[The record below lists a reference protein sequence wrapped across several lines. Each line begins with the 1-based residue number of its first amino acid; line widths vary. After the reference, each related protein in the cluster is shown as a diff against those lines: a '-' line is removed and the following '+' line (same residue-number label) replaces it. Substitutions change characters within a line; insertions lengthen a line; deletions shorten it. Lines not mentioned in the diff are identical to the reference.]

1 MYYFCGK
8 IFIIFLNVNGMIKE
22 QKRLLDSSELKKKLM
37 ELENMSK
44 EELKAYAEKL
54 ERKLFGDP
62 IPEGEFLTITQVGKL
77 LNISR
82 STIFRYRKEG
92 ILNTHKIGNKTL
104 FARAE
109 IDKLMRK
116 EANDAEC

>member
-1 MYYFCGK
+1 
-8 IFIIFLNVNGMIKE
+8 MIKE

-62 IPEGEFLTITQVGKL
+62 ITEGEFLTITQVGKL